1 MSIKCNVF
9 WLLASLAVLLSC
21 RGKETAPYPDS
32 YPDEEWEDSLFLEQE
47 QQEELELNEES
58 TPRMDGV
65 FNDFLFA
72 YLHSHALRRERTANP
87 LRLEHVGRPAE
98 MLEEFDPEFEF
109 GFLSGEYF
117 TTLYGNTSQMQAE
130 DAEELEED
138 SIVSLQ
144 RINLNDGTIRN
155 FMFMREEG
163 RWRLDAIH
171 EETFTEDDLCDFLD
185 FYARFCTDSLFQA
198 QSIAD
203 PLRIVLQDPDDE
215 EGSIDGIID
224 ADQWQT
230 FRPEIP
236 SGIISNIRKGQNYN
250 GHRVVLRKS
259 GLSNGLQEVFTFTK
273 ERTGW
278 HLTKYEN

>member
-1 MSIKCNVF
+1 
-9 WLLASLAVLLSC
+9 
-21 RGKETAPYPDS
+21 
-32 YPDEEWEDSLFLEQE
+32 
-47 QQEELELNEES
+47 
-58 TPRMDGV
+58 
-65 FNDFLFA
+65 
-72 YLHSHALRRERTANP
+72 
-87 LRLEHVGRPAE
+87 
-98 MLEEFDPEFEF
+98 
-109 GFLSGEYF
+109 
-117 TTLYGNTSQMQAE
+117 
-130 DAEELEED
+130 
-138 SIVSLQ
+138 
-144 RINLNDGTIRN
+144 
-155 FMFMREEG
+155 MFQREEG